1 MLTCI
6 GTGFL
11 MPPPF
16 YGGVAVVLMLHFLR
30 FLYVCNTVTLFDP
43 ELWFDLE
50 VITTKFRMVI
60 VGVV

>member
-1 MLTCI
+1 
-6 GTGFL
+6 